1 MCKIDKALW
10 QSALHLG
17 SARLFNIWIL
27 IDVQF
32 TSSREEEEK
41 PRVWCKMIQDRKIK
55 THQIYSYGGKF
66 SLRWRKTLLSE
77 PLYFRQSK
85 RHQPEAGRRG
95 WDSLIMNPIPDA
107 TTHNQEVTHNSEL
120 LPEDLSVWTP
130 YQAPQF
136 LTPTLYSPRTP
147 GSENQQ
153 GFSKNMRPTIL

>member
-1 MCKIDKALW
+1 MAKCTSSWKCKII
-10 QSALHLG
+10 QHL
-17 SARLFNIWIL
+17 NINWCAIHL
-27 IDVQF
+27 IKRRRRKTKSLMQDN
-32 TSSREEEEK
+32 SRH
-41 PRVWCKMIQDRKIK
+41 RKIK